1 MVLAV
6 YASKAARLG
15 TLHSALFRSAALL
28 SNHGGSRCQAPT
40 RCHLG
45 PCEGPSYARGA
56 WAWRAGWLSQLAG
69 RADGHGAGRVVRR
82 SVARSR
88 SRPRRHV
95 ARGMQTG
102 IYTHGVCCG
111 APQCAVRGVDRHPGG
126 VPCDVPAPITLAAAC
141 AKDLKHGSEAHHDP
155 MRVDRVF
162 RASCS
167 LLRVRARP
175 AASRVCH

>member
-1 MVLAV
+1 MEQGHGFG
-6 YASKAARLG
+6 RHG
-15 TLHSALFRSAALL
+15 T
-28 SNHGGSRCQAPT
+28 Q
-40 RCHLG
+40 
-45 PCEGPSYARGA
+45 
-56 WAWRAGWLSQLAG
+56 WLSQLGGFGAALVEYVRMRDSKVRRTSVTTKVFAWRGVLAG
-69 RADGHGAGRVVRR
+69 CRSSQARAGGHGAGRIVRR

-95 ARGMQTG
+95 ARGTQTS
-102 IYTHGVCCG
+102 IYTRGVCCG

-126 VPCDVPAPITLAAAC
+126 VPCDVSAPITLAAAC

>member
-6 YASKAARLG
+6 CASKTASPGHCGSVLFAV
-15 TLHSALFRSAALL
+15 LHCTVTMAALAAKYRRDAT
-28 SNHGGSRCQAPT
+28 SVH
-40 RCHLG
+40 
-45 PCEGPSYARGA
+45 ARGLRMRGGHGRGVLA
-56 WAWRAGWLSQLAG
+56 GCRSSQARAG
-69 RADGHGAGRVVRR
+69 GHGAGRIVRR

-95 ARGMQTG
+95 ARGTQTG
-102 IYTHGVCCG
+102 IYTRGVCCG
-111 APQCAVRGVDRHPGG
+111 APRCAVRGVDRHPGG
-126 VPCDVPAPITLAAAC
+126 VPCVVSAPITLVAAC
-141 AKDLKHGSEAHHDP
+141 VKDLKHGSEAHHDP

-162 RASCS
+162 GASCS